1 MSSASVRVLCIDFGS
16 KFIGLAVADFPGIT
30 ARALETI
37 RTDRTPVISTLAQI
51 IEAEKVQKILLGFPF
66 SDVEGEIH
74 RQIHAFRKQLESAFA
89 DLPLEYVDESY
100 SSQEADALVSEA
112 RLGRK
117 KKTRAQD
124 SEAAKIVLLRYL
136 NRGQDMF

>member
-1 MSSASVRVLCIDFGS
+1 MPPASVRVLCIDYGS

-37 RTDRTPVISTLAQI
+37 RTDRNPVIPTIAKIL
-51 IEAEKVQKILLGFPF
+51 EAEKVQKILLGFPF
-66 SDVEGEIH
+66 SDIEGEIH
-74 RQIHAFRKQLESAFA
+74 RQIHAFRHELEQAFPGMA
-89 DLPLEYVDESY
+89 IEYVDESY
-100 SSQEADALVSEA
+100 SSQEADALVNEA
-112 RLGRK
+112 GLGRK

-136 NRGQDMF
+136 NAGQDTF